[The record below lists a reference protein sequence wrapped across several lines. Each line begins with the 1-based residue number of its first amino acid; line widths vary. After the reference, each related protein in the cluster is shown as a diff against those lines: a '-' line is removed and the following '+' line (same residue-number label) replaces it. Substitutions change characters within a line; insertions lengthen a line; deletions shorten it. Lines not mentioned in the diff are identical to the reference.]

1 LPKLPDIQD
10 GLFKLILFS
19 NLDSL
24 NLNGQPVSFITK
36 LKLTGKNVIGSILFP
51 DASATELES
60 FLATNVKNFNS
71 KQQEIIRNLALEAEN
86 NHKLKI
92 EVTSN

>member
-1 LPKLPDIQD
+1 
-10 GLFKLILFS
+10 
-19 NLDSL
+19 
-24 NLNGQPVSFITK
+24 
-36 LKLTGKNVIGSILFP
+36 
-51 DASATELES
+51 
-60 FLATNVKNFNS
+60 VKNFNS